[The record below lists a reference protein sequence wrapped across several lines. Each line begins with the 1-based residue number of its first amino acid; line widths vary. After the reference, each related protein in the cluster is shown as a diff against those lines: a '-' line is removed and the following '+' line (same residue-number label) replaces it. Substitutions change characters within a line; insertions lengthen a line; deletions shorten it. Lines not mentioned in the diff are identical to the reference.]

1 MASNLDKNLTDILNS
16 FSDKEWKEFEKF
28 CASPFHNGGRN
39 YAAILKLLR
48 KFRPGFDSPDLNK
61 EFLYKKLHP
70 ERQFRASAI
79 NSTLSRLNLMAESFL
94 VQCGLSEDRYMM
106 KERFLLSQIGSRGLR
121 KRSER
126 LVSTVETKMESMKA
140 EPFDFTARKEMY
152 AEISTFYSVNNMRHK
167 HLHYV
172 GKCVQYVIY
181 SFLSELSYFQAAEI
195 SGYGYTATSKLN
207 SISIQILRELPIE
220 KIMSLIEKA
229 DNKNY
234 VFLKMYYLLL
244 KAFENPEV
252 PENYFSYKRSVYEL
266 MNDMSDTMK
275 RFVLNT
281 LSVLSNV
288 FMVTGNSEFKKES
301 FEIRKKT
308 VDENLF
314 AFSHSGYPKISEFR
328 STFIDALNQNE
339 TAWAE
344 EFCEKFISKLQPDL
358 RGEIRDYYKSRL
370 CYEHREYDEALRL
383 AARVNINQLIF
394 KLDMKNLL
402 AKIYYDTGSIE
413 SLLSLIDTY
422 NKLTGSNSG
431 RVTTIQLRHRK
442 FTANLKKLL
451 HLKTKNADRLKM
463 ELFRRR
469 LINENFTSKRWLMEK
484 LDELIQEHTL

>member
-1 MASNLDKNLTDILNS
+1 MTSNLDRNLTDILSS
-16 FSDKEWKEFEKF
+16 FTAKEWKDFEKF
-28 CASPFHNGGRN
+28 CASPYHNGGRN
-39 YAAILKLLR
+39 YTALLKLLR
-48 KFRPGFDSPDLNK
+48 KFRPGFDSPDLSK
-61 EFLYKKLHP
+61 ESLYKKLHP
-70 ERQFRASAI
+70 GKQFKASAI

-94 VQCGLSEDRYMM
+94 VQCGLNDDRYMIR
-106 KERFLLSQIGSRGLR
+106 ERFLLSQLGSRGLR

-126 LVSTVETKMESMKA
+126 LVSTVEASMESMKA

-152 AEISTFYSVNNMRHK
+152 AEISTFYSVNNMRQK

-172 GKCVQYVIY
+172 GKSVQNVIY
-181 SFLSELSYFQAAEI
+181 SFLSELSFFQAAEI
-195 SGYGYTATSKLN
+195 SGYGYAGTAKLN
-207 SISIQILRELPIE
+207 SISIQILRDLPIE
-220 KIMSLIEKA
+220 NIMSMIEKT
-229 DNKNY
+229 DNKNF
-234 VFLKMYYLLL
+234 VFLKMYFLLL

-252 PENYFSYKRSVYEL
+252 AENYFSYKRSVYEL
-266 MNDMSDTMK
+266 MDDMSDTMK

-328 STFIDALNQNE
+328 STFIDALNQKE
-339 TAWAE
+339 IAWAE
-344 EFCEKFISKLQPDL
+344 EFCKKFIGMIQPDL
-358 RGEIRDYYKSRL
+358 REDLKNYYISRL
-370 CYEHREYDEALRL
+370 CYERKEYDEALRY
-383 AARVNINQLIF
+383 AAHVNINQLIF

-422 NKLTGSNSG
+422 TKLTASTAG

-442 FTANLKKLL
+442 FAANMKKLL
-451 HLKTKNADRLKM
+451 HLKSKHADSFKM
-463 ELFRRR
+463 ELLRRR
-469 LINENFTSKRWLMEK
+469 LNKENFTSKRWLLEK
-484 LDELIQEHTL
+484 LDELIQKSNM